1 MFSRA
6 GNGRKPTEKIK
17 IIPKNNPQ
25 RAAVAELRFKRIYM
39 ISKPLLMM
47 KKEKKKKR
55 KDGRK
60 VGLLYWARRSAL
72 VCFGLGSDKF
82 SSGVEEG
89 LSVGRVWVV
98 RWAVAECDSCL
109 HCWGES
115 HVNMTDLTGYG

>member
-72 VCFGLGSDKF
+72 VCFGLGSEKF

-89 LSVGRVWVV
+89 LDGTGLGGQVGGGRM
-98 RWAVAECDSCL
+98 RQLPPLLGGITCEYDGL
-109 HCWGES
+109 
-115 HVNMTDLTGYG
+115 D